1 MFIVQIDLAPHQIIL
16 YATYS
21 GCVGKTPF
29 ALRTS
34 GMKGKNNGTDPHRI
48 PKKKKD
54 FPFSRRLIC
63 VDLGKIEK
71 ITCFSEDA
79 M

>member
-1 MFIVQIDLAPHQIIL
+1 VDTIDIAPNPKIL

-29 ALRTS
+29 ALRSS

-48 PKKKKD
+48 PKKRKG

-63 VDLGKIEK
+63 VGLGKIER